1 MAHRLRA
8 SFRYAAGQRWDGI
21 IKVLTSIYT
30 VPTEAAALERFYAF
44 AETSGGRHPSIVKL
58 WEEEVWI
65 ELVPFLQL

>member
-44 AETSGGRHPSIVKL
+44 AETSGAGIRRS
-58 WEEEVWI
+58 
-65 ELVPFLQL
+65 